1 MEAKTISIQVL
12 TPSEG
17 NYLTQANRNENDEP
31 IMSLQVINGDAE
43 QWKEIAIAEGDVIV
57 AQWRAEQ
64 EKRMQAEMN
73 NATR

>member
-1 MEAKTISIQVL
+1 MEISTINIL
-12 TPSEG
+12 KPSEG

-31 IMSLQVINGDAE
+31 IMSLQVINGDADKWVKIPIE
-43 QWKEIAIAEGDVIV
+43 EGDAIM

>member
-1 MEAKTISIQVL
+1 MEISTIKIL
-12 TPSEG
+12 KPSEG

>member
-1 MEAKTISIQVL
+1 MEISTINIL
-12 TPSEG
+12 KPSEG

>member
-1 MEAKTISIQVL
+1 MEISTIKIL
-12 TPSEG
+12 KPSEG

-43 QWKEIAIAEGDVIV
+43 QWKEIAIAEGDAIV
-57 AQWRAEQ
+57 ARWRAEQ